1 MSQNSV
7 AGLRSRAWTLFIL
20 VLMVTLAVLVGQI
33 GPSWA
38 QPHQNALR
46 DTIGTQ
52 VPTPPRGST
61 STPSPT
67 TDPCTGRVLLQD
79 SLTQGGYQGTTD
91 TWIHSGAATFP
102 QPKDGGL
109 RLKGAEGKSTLIRF
123 ELEGVPPGANVT
135 RAQLTFYVDSAQDT
149 RTLDVAAYRVARP
162 WSEAQATWRDAD
174 LGVRWGTAGC
184 NGVPADRT
192 DVADD
197 TITLNCWGVYRGFDV
212 TSSVRYWLQHPDENY
227 GWLLKGVGPSTA
239 EYGLGSSRNQFQEY
253 RPVLC
258 IDYELCGHTATPTRS
273 PQATATPTATPS
285 PTDTPLP
292 STTVS
297 LIAVEDTYI
306 SEWEP
311 SANFGS
317 AQNMRCYA
325 NSIRKMLVRFDLTS
339 LPVGARVLS
348 ATLHLWT
355 EPTGSATVNL
365 NVEAYRVKRRWDEI
379 AATWQ
384 MATAAQR
391 WSTAGAAS
399 TVNDYYDVLLDTQS
413 VAAVGHEY
421 FWNVT
426 SALQEWLR
434 FGAQNYGFLLVG
446 GAGTQVSYSFVSS
459 EALTPS
465 TRPRLIIQYT
475 TVPETTPTATPS
487 PTRTPTATPTA
498 TSTPELGTLFVTVYN
513 DLNRNRV
520 PDVGEPGIPGVVV
533 QLLNSARLEL
543 DSQVTGE
550 DGTCTFAG
558 LPPGPGLRVKINP
571 VGYLSSADEYRLYI
585 GRYLA
590 VAFDVYAVSSAGSVG
605 HK

>member
-1 MSQNSV
+1 MSQNS
-7 AGLRSRAWTLFIL
+7 APGLRSRSYLFLFVI
-20 VLMVTLAVLVGQI
+20 MVTSAVLLGQI

-38 QPHQNALR
+38 LPNQNALR
-46 DTIGTQ
+46 DTIGTR
-52 VPTPPRGST
+52 VPTPPRGPT

-67 TDPCTGRVLLQD
+67 TGPCTGRILLQD
-79 SLTQGGYQGTTD
+79 VDTVGGYQGTTD

-102 QPKDGGL
+102 QPKLGGL
-109 RLKGAEGKSTLIRF
+109 KVKGAEGKSALIRF
-123 ELEGVPPGANVT
+123 ELQGVPPGANVT
-135 RAQLTFYVDSAQDT
+135 RAQLTFYVDSAEDT
-149 RTLDVAAYRVARP
+149 RTLNVAAYRVARP

-174 LGVRWGTAGC
+174 LGVRWGTVGC

-197 TITLNCWGVYRGFDV
+197 TITLNGWGVYRGLDV

-239 EYGLGSSRNQFQEY
+239 EYGLGSSRNQFAGY

-258 IDYELCGHTATPTRS
+258 IDYELCGYTTTPTRS

-285 PTDTPLP
+285 PTKTPLP

-311 SANFGS
+311 QSNFGS
-317 AQNMRCYA
+317 ALYIRCYA

-339 LPVGARVLS
+339 LPVGARVIS

-365 NVEAYRVKRRWDEI
+365 NVGAYRVRRRWDES

-399 TVNDYYDVLLDTQS
+399 TVNDYYDVLLDTQT
-413 VAAVGHEY
+413 VAAIGREY
-421 FWNVT
+421 VWNVT

-434 FGAQNYGFLLVG
+434 LGAQNYGFLLVG
-446 GAGTQVSYSFVSS
+446 GAGTQVLYSFVSS
-459 EALTPS
+459 EALTAS

-475 TVPETTPTATPS
+475 TVPETTPTPTPS
-487 PTRTPTATPTA
+487 PTRTATATPQ
-498 TSTPELGTLFVTVYN
+498 LGTLFVTVYN
-513 DLNRNRV
+513 DANLNRV
-520 PDVGEPGIPGVVV
+520 PDVGEPGIPGVVI
-533 QLLNSARLEL
+533 QLLDSSRLVL
-543 DSQVTGE
+543 DSRVTGE
-550 DGTCTFAG
+550 DGTCVFTD
-558 LPPGPGLRVKINP
+558 LPLGMGLRVREQNP
-571 VGYLSSADEYRLYI
+571 TWCASSTADEYRLYV

-590 VAFDVYAVSSAGSVG
+590 VAFGDYVAPWAVAAS
-605 HK
+605 HEQR